1 MNADAKTQAEADWVT
16 RASAGFTTH
25 LSTNAY
31 TYATGIDVTGV
42 NDDIAALNGAKAL
55 LSEAVLLPLLVP
67 DLFIGI
73 REPWK
78 GVLLFGPPGTGKVSC
93 HAYFRF

>member
-42 NDDIAALNGAKAL
+42 NDDIAALNANLETQVKAEWVRNAQRDFHASKL
-55 LSEAVLLPLLVP
+55 KA
-67 DLFIGI
+67 F
-73 REPWK
+73 PW
-78 GVLLFGPPGTGKVSC
+78 FM
-93 HAYFRF
+93 